1 MKEPEPYTQVYVVSS
16 RWGTTIHLAVTYKKY
31 GRGKPPEIRVV
42 QDHPSCQVGKQPG
55 PFGFGFYSAMYIG
68 PYQNVPGAPWIEP
81 RLCKRCWDPLES
93 LPKKPTAKDLRRIK
107 EILEV
112 TDEPAPSG

>member
-1 MKEPEPYTQVYVVSS
+1 MKEPEPDTQVYVVSS

-31 GRGKPPEIRVV
+31 RRGKPPEIRVV

-68 PYQNVPGAPWIEP
+68 PYRNVPGAPWIEP